1 MGADMTSYDINVRV
15 DVFGNWCVV
24 GSQCHS
30 RDLSLRHKLVFT
42 SRVTLKS
49 NLAYIMLRAA
59 GVKAGDTVLDPF
71 CGSGTV
77 LLEAAAWLK
86 GDFTG
91 IGLDMNRKSVNGA
104 TANAAA
110 EGFASSCKFHCSD
123 ARALRKICSDDS
135 VDALVTNVPWG
146 VRIGNFVDLEA
157 LYEVVLRTAWYVMK
171 PGGRMVLL
179 VLRGL

>member
-1 MGADMTSYDINVRV
+1 MTKTREGHRPSFRVSCNRMGTHSFNSEMVEREVGGALQEHYGLKADMTSYDINVRV

-42 SRVTLKS
+42 NRVTLKS

-77 LLEAAAWLK
+77 LLEAAAWLQ
-86 GDFTG
+86 GNLTG
-91 IGLDMNRKSVNGA
+91 IGLDMNRKAANGA
-104 TANAAA
+104 NANAS
-110 EGFASSCKFHCSD
+110 E
-123 ARALRKICSDDS
+123 
-135 VDALVTNVPWG
+135 
-146 VRIGNFVDLEA
+146 E
-157 LYEVVLRTAWYVMK
+157 
-171 PGGRMVLL
+171 
-179 VLRGL
+179 